1 MIAKPNPVPLYNIKS
16 VCNYLDSMNNK
27 EKSQTF
33 ELFWK
38 GAINVLT
45 FSRDTIFDLE
55 EVEEGLDSY
64 IDCLLDEKEAIQLD
78 IEDAEEDS
86 NLWDVT
92 KLYNRIKIIDEQVE
106 LYYQAQKIINKI
118 KENFED
124 ADDALFHY
132 WY

>member
-1 MIAKPNPVPLYNIKS
+1 MVTKPNSVPLYNIRA
-16 VCNYLDSMNNK
+16 VCAYLDSIDNRK
-27 EKSQTF
+27 KGETL
-33 ELFWK
+33 EILWK
-38 GAINVLT
+38 GAINILT
-45 FSRDTIFDLE
+45 FSRDMIFGLE

-64 IDCLLDEKEAIQLD
+64 IDCLLDEKGGIQVD